1 MGLLSNIFTG
11 GASSVIDSVGNVLDK
26 VVTTKGEKMQ
36 LDLEMKTA
44 EYQFQTDMKKLTND
58 QQQQIFQDV
67 NSARVMAAQVQTSAN
82 ATWLAKNV
90 SPLLAIGTTVLAF
103 VLFYF
108 VVFKNKALIDNNS
121 KDVVIYILGVLSA
134 IVTQI
139 FSFYFGSSQGSQD
152 KNKIIENMHDKS
164 VPMQAK

>member
-1 MGLLSNIFTG
+1 MGLLANIFTG

-44 EYQFQTDMKKLTND
+44 EYQFQTDMKKLSNE

-67 NSARVMAAQVQTSAN
+67 NSARLMAAQVQTNAN
-82 ATWLAKNV
+82 APWLAKNV
-90 SPLLAIGTTVLAF
+90 SPLLAIGTTLLAF

-108 VVFKNKALIDNNS
+108 VVFKNKVLIDNNS

-139 FSFYFGSSQGSQD
+139 FSFYFGSSQGSAD

-164 VPMQAK
+164 VPVQAK

>member
-36 LDLEMKTA
+36 LELEMKTA
-44 EYQFQTDMKKLTND
+44 ENQFQTEMKKLSNE
-58 QQQQIFQDV
+58 QQQQVFQDI
-67 NSARVMAAQVQTSAN
+67 NSARVMAAQVQTSPN
-82 ATWLAKNV
+82 ATWLSKNV
-90 SPLLAIGTTVLAF
+90 SPLLAIGTTILAF
-103 VLFYF
+103 TLFYF
-108 VVFKNKALIDNNS
+108 VVFKNKVLIDNNS

-139 FSFYFGSSQGSQD
+139 FSFYFGSSQGSSD
-152 KNKIIENMHDKS
+152 KNKMIESMHNKS
-164 VPMQAK
+164 IPGQAK